1 MEHGNIKKSKTY
13 IRVNMTKA
21 WRLADLKCISPSWI
35 VKVFNVH
42 SWEKAVTLMNK
53 IFKKHPIV
61 VPFDQVSNLKDRV
74 LLVKP

>member
-1 MEHGNIKKSKTY
+1 MKHGNIKKSKTY

-21 WRLADLKCISPSWI
+21 WRLSWFEMHITWI

>member
-1 MEHGNIKKSKTY
+1 MKHQKEQDIYKSQHDKSWFEMHIT
-13 IRVNMTKA
+13 
-21 WRLADLKCISPSWI
+21 WI

-61 VPFDQVSNLKDRV
+61 APFDQVSNLKDRV